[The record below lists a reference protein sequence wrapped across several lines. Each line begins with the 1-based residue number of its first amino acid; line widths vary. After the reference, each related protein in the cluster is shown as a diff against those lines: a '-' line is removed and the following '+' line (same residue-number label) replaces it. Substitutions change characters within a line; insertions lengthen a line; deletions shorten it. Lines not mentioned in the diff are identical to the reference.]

1 MLSHVTT
8 SYCVVTKW
16 MFKILLT
23 HRASVLSHFVAESD
37 SAAVLMSLCPPAK
50 QNKTNAN
57 VNGDKN
63 LVFTWG
69 KSHTNHKQFRE
80 VVKIRIFYGQ
90 SDREGGGSAR
100 SALAVSKLSHF
111 FHWTL
116 ILWCIEY
123 TQNTFYLISQKCIF
137 HAIFMV
143 ANDRPEGTGLLQ
155 MIVYRGQPLANDY
168 PESCLFLVICSL
180 SGVKH
185 TTKKTRK
192 TDSKVEGVCVCVNAY
207 GQPDHKI
214 SVFTTSLRTCR
225 KT

>member
-69 KSHTNHKQFRE
+69 KSHTNHKHIRE
-80 VVKIRIFYGQ
+80 VVKIKIFYGQ
-90 SDREGGGSAR
+90 PDRKGGHSASESGSR
-100 SALAVSKLSHF
+100 RTFSFFFIKYLQLGYVKLHSASESGSRRTFSF
-111 FHWTL
+111 F
-116 ILWCIEY
+116 
-123 TQNTFYLISQKCIF
+123 FKKYLQL
-137 HAIFMV
+137 
-143 ANDRPEGTGLLQ
+143 G
-155 MIVYRGQPLANDY
+155 
-168 PESCLFLVICSL
+168 
-180 SGVKH
+180 
-185 TTKKTRK
+185 
-192 TDSKVEGVCVCVNAY
+192 
-207 GQPDHKI
+207 
-214 SVFTTSLRTCR
+214 
-225 KT
+225 

>member
-90 SDREGGGSAR
+90 SDREGGG
-100 SALAVSKLSHF
+100 VSPLSPGRKQIEPFFPLNLDSLMYWVYSKHILPHLSKMHF
-111 FHWTL
+111 SCHFHGCKW
-116 ILWCIEY
+116 
-123 TQNTFYLISQKCIF
+123 SS
-137 HAIFMV
+137 
-143 ANDRPEGTGLLQ
+143 
-155 MIVYRGQPLANDY
+155 RGNRPLAND
-168 PESCLFLVICSL
+168 SL
-180 SGVKH
+180 
-185 TTKKTRK
+185 
-192 TDSKVEGVCVCVNAY
+192 
-207 GQPDHKI
+207 
-214 SVFTTSLRTCR
+214 
-225 KT
+225 

>member
-90 SDREGGGSAR
+90 SDREGGGFSP
-100 SALAVSKLSHF
+100 LSPGRKQIEPFISIEPWFFDVLSILKTHF
-111 FHWTL
+111 TSSLKNAF
-116 ILWCIEY
+116 
-123 TQNTFYLISQKCIF
+123 
-137 HAIFMV
+137 FM
-143 ANDRPEGTGLLQ
+143 PFSWLQ
-155 MIVYRGQPLANDY
+155 MIVQREPA
-168 PESCLFLVICSL
+168 SC
-180 SGVKH
+180 KW
-185 TTKKTRK
+185 
-192 TDSKVEGVCVCVNAY
+192 
-207 GQPDHKI
+207 
-214 SVFTTSLRTCR
+214 
-225 KT
+225 